1 MSKKLRTE
9 AVDHLFDAILCLK
22 DREEC
27 YTFFEDVCTVNELL
41 SLSQR
46 FEVAKMLRDQRTY
59 LDIAEKTGAST
70 ATISRVNRS
79 LNYGNDGYDM
89 VFNRLEE
96 EESSGNQIERKG
108 FSVVAENPFLLY
120 FSLVLSVSF
129 LLDLPISIKE
139 AISGAKIT
147 IPTINGKV
155 AVTVP
160 AFSSSGEKLR
170 LKGQGIKAKSGQGD
184 EIVNLQIV
192 LPKDKS
198 AELSAAAEKME
209 NYAVRSF

>member
-9 AVDHLFDAILCLK
+9 AVDRLFDAILSLQ

-46 FEVAKMLRDQRTY
+46 FEVAGMLRDQKTY

-89 VFNRLEE
+89 TF
-96 EESSGNQIERKG
+96 ERINKG
-108 FSVVAENPFLLY
+108 TGEN
-120 FSLVLSVSF
+120 
-129 LLDLPISIKE
+129 
-139 AISGAKIT
+139 
-147 IPTINGKV
+147 
-155 AVTVP
+155 
-160 AFSSSGEKLR
+160 
-170 LKGQGIKAKSGQGD
+170 
-184 EIVNLQIV
+184 
-192 LPKDKS
+192 
-198 AELSAAAEKME
+198 
-209 NYAVRSF
+209 